1 VGALPHRGTSPVT
14 QLAHLRETERWIA
27 NIRIGGVFF
36 AVLQVL
42 LSTGYPTGYKRDAW
56 IVTGFFALGAAIL
69 FVLGRRELP
78 RRRQLTLAVAALGF
92 DTAILSAYLLVYNFE
107 SGSPIRQVLYLAVTE
122 AAVRFGI
129 IAPLLLTALTVPVL
143 IEFEHLR
150 ADHADERF
158 RGDFVSFQAGSQ
170 VIVGLI
176 VGWLVL
182 RLRRET
188 ELSQARA
195 TEAEELRDALG
206 RRVDVLEAANRCARA
221 LASSLIL
228 EEAFGAFIREV
239 RGVVPFDRIAVVLR
253 EGDRLEVLATAG
265 AGIDDVFPPGSS
277 RPVAGSIFESI
288 ASGRTVY
295 RRDMADKRHP
305 EEAALLGL
313 GLRSR
318 LIAPLLGGSG
328 SVGLIS
334 FVRREPDAFN
344 SEEVELVSLI
354 GRLAATA
361 VQNIRAY
368 DAEHRTVEELRRLS
382 ALRADFVSL
391 VSHELRSP
399 MAAVI
404 GAAQTLEQRWRELS
418 PEQRAQFLALI
429 ADETSRLAD
438 LIADVLDTSRI
449 EGGTFTYRFDDVDVG
464 ELAEEAVAS
473 ASVGQD
479 EVAVRAVVR
488 RPLPVVRGDRVRLRQ
503 VLANLIENAVKWS
516 SGGECVDVDVSAANG
531 HVVVGVR
538 DQGPGIPREEHG
550 LIFEK
555 FGRAKGGTGRSGTGL
570 GLFIA
575 RSIAEA
581 HGGTVEVRSVPGEGS
596 TFTLVLP
603 ASRSEYASG

>member
-1 VGALPHRGTSPVT
+1 
-14 QLAHLRETERWIA
+14 
-27 NIRIGGVFF
+27 
-36 AVLQVL
+36 
-42 LSTGYPTGYKRDAW
+42 
-56 IVTGFFALGAAIL
+56 
-69 FVLGRRELP
+69 
-78 RRRQLTLAVAALGF
+78 
-92 DTAILSAYLLVYNFE
+92 
-107 SGSPIRQVLYLAVTE
+107 VLYLAVTE

-129 IAPLLLTALTVPVL
+129 LGPILLTAATFPVL
-143 IEFEHLR
+143 FQFERLR
-150 ADHADERF
+150 AQHAGESVRTDY
-158 RGDFVSFQAGSQ
+158 VTFQAGSQ

-182 RLRRET
+182 RLGRET
-188 ELSQARA
+188 EVSEARA
-195 TEAEELRDALG
+195 TEAEQLRDALG

-221 LASSLIL
+221 LASSLVL

-239 RGVVPFDRIAVVLR
+239 RGLVPFDRIAVVLV
-253 EGDRLEVLATAG
+253 EGERLEVLAAAG
-265 AGIDDVFPPGSS
+265 VGADETFPAGSS
-277 RPVAGSIFESI
+277 RPITGSIFESV
-288 ASGRTVY
+288 SLGRTVY
-295 RRDMADKRHP
+295 RHDMADRRHP
-305 EEAALLGL
+305 EEAQLLGL

-318 LIAPLLGGSG
+318 LTAPLLVGSTA
-328 SVGLIS
+328 VGLIS
-334 FVRREPDAFN
+334 FVRRDPDAF
-344 SEEVELVSLI
+344 STEEVELVSLI

-418 PEQRAQFLALI
+418 PEQRGSFLALI

-449 EGGTFTYRFDDVDVG
+449 EAGTFTYRFDDIDIG

-479 EVAVRAVVR
+479 EVPVRSVVH
-488 RPLPVVRGDRVRLRQ
+488 RPLPTVRGDRVRLRQ
-503 VLANLIENAVKWS
+503 VLSNLIDNAVKWS
-516 SGGECVDVDVSAANG
+516 NGGEPVDVEVSALDG
-531 HVVVGVR
+531 RVVIGVR
-538 DQGPGIPREEHG
+538 DRGPGIPREEHG

-555 FGRAKGGTGRSGTGL
+555 FGRAKGGAGKSGTGL

-581 HGGTVEVRSVPGEGS
+581 HGGSVEVRSVPGEGA

-603 ASRSEYASG
+603 QSGR

>member
-1 VGALPHRGTSPVT
+1 VGALAYRGTIRLT
-14 QLAHLRETERWIA
+14 QLAHIRETERWIA
-27 NIRIGGVFF
+27 NIRIGGIVF
-36 AVLQVL
+36 AVLQVQ
-42 LSTGYPTGYKRDAW
+42 LSTGYPAGYRRDAW
-56 IVTGFFALGAAIL
+56 IVTGLFALGAAIL
-69 FVLGRRELP
+69 FFLARRELP
-78 RRRQLTLAVAALGF
+78 RRRQLTLAVVALGF
-92 DTAILSAYLLVYNFE
+92 DTAVLSAYLLVYNFE

-129 IAPLLLTALTVPVL
+129 LAPLLLTALTVPVL

-150 ADHADERF
+150 ANRAGETF
-158 RGDFVSFQAGSQ
+158 RTDFVSFQAGSQ

-188 ELSQARA
+188 ELSHARA
-195 TEAEELRDALG
+195 TESDQLRDALG

-221 LASSLIL
+221 LGSSLVL

-253 EGDRLEVLATAG
+253 EGEWLEVLATAG
-265 AGIDDVFPPGSS
+265 LGAGEVFPPGSS
-277 RPVAGSIFESI
+277 RPVAGSIFVSLEP
-288 ASGRTVY
+288 GRTVY
-295 RRDMADKRHP
+295 RRDMADQLHP
-305 EEAALLGL
+305 EEAELVGL

-318 LIAPLLGGSG
+318 LTAPLLVGSG

-334 FVRREPDAFN
+334 FGRRDPDAFS

-404 GAAQTLEQRWRELS
+404 GAAQTLEQRWRGLS
-418 PEQRAQFLALI
+418 HEQRASFLALI
-429 ADETSRLAD
+429 AGETSRLAD
-438 LIADVLDTSRI
+438 LIEDVLDTSRI
-449 EGGTFTYRFDDVDVG
+449 EGGTFTYRFDDVDIG

-479 EVAVRAVVR
+479 EVSIRAVVR
-488 RPLPVVRGDRVRLRQ
+488 RPLPNVRGDRMRLRQ
-503 VLANLIENAVKWS
+503 VLANLIDNAVKWS
-516 SGGECVDVDVSAANG
+516 SNGESVEVDVSATNG
-531 HVVVGVR
+531 RVVIGVR
-538 DQGPGIPREEHG
+538 DRGPGIPRDEHG
-550 LIFEK
+550 MIFEK
-555 FGRAKGGTGRSGTGL
+555 FGRATSGTGRSGTGL

-596 TFTLVLP
+596 TFTLALP
-603 ASRSEYASG
+603 AHASRL